1 MIVRKIT
8 VFTDNRTVFHSL
20 SVKRAFLRTGNDK
33 DENMRNLLT
42 LMAGAMILTGCF
54 QTGES
59 ALGPGETLETFYTSL
74 FSGDFEGAESL
85 CDTLVMKEYIGNVQD
100 RWNQTD
106 SSVMAIVPAI
116 LSETSLDVTDIV
128 KNGQERTVFYE
139 LTAADGTSRE
149 KIATLRNEEGAW
161 KIKAIT
167 DRH

>member
-1 MIVRKIT
+1 
-8 VFTDNRTVFHSL
+8 
-20 SVKRAFLRTGNDK
+20 
-33 DENMRNLLT
+33 MRNLLT

-54 QTGES
+54 QKGEA

-85 CDTLVMKEYIGNVQD
+85 CDTLLMKEYIGNVQD
-100 RWNQTD
+100 RWNQAD

-116 LSETSLDVTDIV
+116 LSETSLEVTDIV
-128 KNGQERTVFYE
+128 KNGKERAVFYE
-139 LTAADGTSRE
+139 LTATDGTSRE
-149 KIATLRNEEGAW
+149 KVATLSNEEGAW